1 VSSIIHNPP
10 ISGLFLALIG
20 YSKDMTKEHIDRRVI
35 SMWRVQGVIVSLIFW
50 APVAAGIAYW
60 FAMSGALVPGVVL
73 GILVFLVRLTISLA
87 WPAFVWKYFSYSL
100 RDGDLTVR
108 RGVLFRRVSTI
119 PYSRIQHVDTH
130 QGPLEQLF
138 GLGQLHLFTASG
150 MSADGSIPGL
160 DFELAEQL
168 RDILADKA
176 GLENGLDDSGDGV

>member
-1 VSSIIHNPP
+1 M
-10 ISGLFLALIG
+10 LTG
-20 YSKDMTKEHIDRRVI
+20 YSLVMMNQQIDRRVI

-50 APVAAGIAYW
+50 APVAAGVGYW
-60 FAMSGALVPGVVL
+60 FAMSGAFGPGVALAVL
-73 GILVFLVRLTISLA
+73 IFAVRLALSLS
-87 WPAFVWKYFSYSL
+87 WPVFIWNHFSYSL
-100 RDGDLTVR
+100 RESDLTVK

-176 GLENGLDDSGDGV
+176 GIDGGSEHSGDGV